1 MHDRLGNDSWIAFM
15 TISILQDAQPAQP
28 AKCVTRRCLARC
40 IALHEARQC
49 ARRRTAA
56 RLFGGRLTIGGT
68 FSIVFAN
75 P

>member
-1 MHDRLGNDSWIAFM
+1 MSSH
-15 TISILQDAQPAQP
+15 IL
-28 AKCVTRRCLARC
+28 
-40 IALHEARQC
+40 ALHELDKC